1 MSEEQLTKNF
11 NIKEWRCHDGTD
23 VPYNLVDN
31 VRQCAENLQSLR
43 DAIGKPV
50 YILSGYRNP
59 TYNQRIGGAKKSYH
73 MTGLAADVRVKGV
86 PPSEVAAVIELL
98 IEGGKMEQGGLGVY
112 DEDGFTHY
120 DCRGTRARWKG

>member
-1 MSEEQLTKNF
+1 MEEQLTKNF

-43 DAIGKPV
+43 DAIG
-50 YILSGYRNP
+50 
-59 TYNQRIGGAKKSYH
+59 
-73 MTGLAADVRVKGV
+73 VKGV